1 MLIFRAR
8 ATLPSVD
15 GTGLRTTRHF
25 SVDDPE
31 NTEFGDLRRLDDD
44 TLAPSGVWLPDDHRG
59 LEEVTYV
66 AAGMWEQIDGSGRR
80 SLLAA
85 GALQRVTFG
94 AASGYG
100 GWNPSRVEPVRR
112 VRLGL
117 RSAGHDL
124 GASVEQQDFPEDAR
138 RGRWLP
144 VLVPA
149 PGFGGSDAPVHPRGV
164 TVHQDVAVYACALG
178 SGAEVVHRFRRG
190 FQGYL
195 FLIRGMAHVAT
206 DADAGELGE
215 GGAVKVIA
223 EAKVAVRARESGA
236 DVLLVETRAPA
247 A

>member
-1 MLIFRAR
+1 MLIFRSR
-8 ATLPSVD
+8 ATLRLVD
-15 GTGLRTTRHF
+15 GAGLRTTRHF

-31 NTEFGDLRRLDDD
+31 NAEFGDLRRFDDD
-44 TLAPSGVWLPDDHRG
+44 TLAPSGVWLPDHHRG
-59 LEEVTYV
+59 LEEVIYV
-66 AAGMWEQIDGSGRR
+66 VAGMWEQTDGSGGRG
-80 SLLAA
+80 LLAA
-85 GALQRVTFG
+85 GALQRMACG
-94 AASGYG
+94 ADTGYG
-100 GWNPSRVEPVRR
+100 GRNPSRIEPVRR

-117 RSAGHDL
+117 RPAGHDL
-124 GASVEQQDFPEDAR
+124 GASVEQRCFPEAAR

-149 PGFGGSDAPVHPRGV
+149 PGFGGSDAPVNPGGV
-164 TVHQDVAVYACALG
+164 TVHQDVAVYASALG

-206 DADAGELGE
+206 DADGGELGE

>member
-1 MLIFRAR
+1 MLIFRWR
-8 ATLPSVD
+8 ATLHLVHC
-15 GTGLRTTRHF
+15 TGLRTTRHF

-31 NTEFGDLRRLDDD
+31 NAEFGDLRRFDDD
-44 TLAPSGVWLPDDHRG
+44 TLAPGGVWLPDDHRG

-66 AAGMWEQIDGSGRR
+66 VAGMWEQTDGSGRR

-85 GALQRVTFG
+85 GALRRVTFG
-94 AASGYG
+94 PDTGHG
-100 GWNPSRVEPVRR
+100 GRNPSRIEPARR

-117 RSAGHDL
+117 RPAGRDL
-124 GASVEQQDFPEDAR
+124 GASAEQRFFPEAAR

-149 PGFGGSDAPVHPRGV
+149 SGFSGSDAPVNPGGV
-164 TVHQDVAVYACALG
+164 TVHQDVAVYASALG
-178 SGAEVVHRFRRG
+178 LREEVVHRFRRG

-215 GGAVKVIA
+215 GGAVKVI
-223 EAKVAVRARESGA
+223 EEDKVAVRARESGA